1 MRSEVERSLA
11 IKWKAEGRSYAEI
24 AELLSITR
32 NEAINLCYYKLKTI
46 KRKSGPPKKL
56 KGYHQLLI
64 KRTICHFHEKKTK
77 VNAPKIIKECNLD
90 VSLRTVQRHLK
101 CQGLKYKRSKSKINL
116 SKSHKEKRLEI
127 ITEWIT
133 KNQKWETTIFSDEKR
148 FSLDGP
154 DDWRSYMYDSNLTT
168 RIKRQCHGGGVMVW
182 LMTMPNGLMAFK
194 VLEGIFNSKKYIELL
209 KEMIIPIMK
218 LNYGSDF
225 CFQED
230 NSSVHKSKVV
240 QRFLKESNISVLDWP
255 AKSPDL
261 NIVEDCWK
269 TISDLVYDGK
279 QFNKKDELIKKI
291 KEVIDDLNTKSRDK
305 VKNLY
310 QSIKPRLCKVLKV
323 RGNLYN

>member
-1 MRSEVERSLA
+1 
-11 IKWKAEGRSYAEI
+11 
-24 AELLSITR
+24 
-32 NEAINLCYYKLKTI
+32 
-46 KRKSGPPKKL
+46 
-56 KGYHQLLI
+56 
-64 KRTICHFHEKKTK
+64 
-77 VNAPKIIKECNLD
+77 
-90 VSLRTVQRHLK
+90 
-101 CQGLKYKRSKSKINL
+101 
-116 SKSHKEKRLEI
+116 
-127 ITEWIT
+127 
-133 KNQKWETTIFSDEKR
+133 
-148 FSLDGP
+148 
-154 DDWRSYMYDSNLTT
+154 
-168 RIKRQCHGGGVMVW
+168 
-182 LMTMPNGLMAFK
+182 
-194 VLEGIFNSKKYIELL
+194 
-209 KEMIIPIMK
+209 MIIPIMK

-230 NSSVHKSKVV
+230 SSSVHKSKVV